1 MRDLIT
7 RAEKLEF
14 LQGLE
19 VLATIN
25 YNDTAK
31 FWIQKYPDL
40 YSAMNVLAYS
50 FSANGSNYTFE
61 IVGNIVM
68 ERLYYYI
75 RDLEGKTIQNFQP
88 LVEYPYNLL
97 IASELKGKAMY
108 FFENK
113 LYFEE

>member
-19 VLATIN
+19 LIATIR
-25 YNDTAK
+25 YDDTAK

-40 YSAMNVLAYS
+40 YSAMNVLPFS
-50 FSANGSNYTFE
+50 FSSNGGSFTFE
-61 IVGNIVM
+61 VVGNIVT
-68 ERLYYYI
+68 ERLFFYI
-75 RDLEGKTIQNFQP
+75 RDMEGNTIQSFQP

-97 IASELKGKAMY
+97 LASNFIGKAMY